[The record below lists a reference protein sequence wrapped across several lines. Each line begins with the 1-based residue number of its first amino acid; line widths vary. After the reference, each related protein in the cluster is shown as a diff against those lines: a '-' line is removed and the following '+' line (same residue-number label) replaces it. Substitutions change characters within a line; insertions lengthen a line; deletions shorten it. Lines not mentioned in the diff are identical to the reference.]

1 MNRATFIEKLTEVQ
15 RTMGELLAQL
25 QATEQD
31 KFAAHLY
38 HSRRQYR
45 LVCNRPN
52 KGNKTIERA
61 VLSSYQIARG
71 LGFRADFRAW
81 EHLLRIHE

>member
-25 QATEQD
+25 QATGQD

-45 LVCNRPN
+45 LTGTASR
-52 KGNKTIERA
+52 
-61 VLSSYQIARG
+61 
-71 LGFRADFRAW
+71 DW
-81 EHLLRIHE
+81 

>member
-45 LVCNRPN
+45 LAGTASATGRGARRTCRPRLECLDDRLA
-52 KGNKTIERA
+52 GAME
-61 VLSSYQIARG
+61 VG
-71 LGFRADFRAW
+71 LT
-81 EHLLRIHE
+81 